1 MSQCDT
7 VLDVVDR
14 LTIEHPYRAL
24 IDGQSRWVRRDPL
37 IRQLREAIA
46 SSLTGGNGTK
56 AQTSSVPFDTDAAAQ
71 YDQLEG
77 QILASLSDLLPDR
90 VPELLPEQ
98 NLRAWY
104 AAARPWLES
113 DAEAERLWYLIWSGW
128 EERIAAKLEPPI
140 VLELIDTHTGQPY
153 DCPDC
158 GGPTAAGSKIPPGWF
173 QVVLNSGPD
182 GKGGRWHD
190 KEQRVKL
197 TATYRSDG
205 RGGLDRAA
213 VECGCCGW
221 RVTGV
226 DVRGFAW
233 DLEQTPTEGTN
244 T

>member
-1 MSQCDT
+1 MSQRDT

-77 QILASLSDLLPDR
+77 QILASLTDLLPDR

-104 AAARPWLES
+104 AAARQWLES

-128 EERIAAKLEPPI
+128 EERITAKLEPPI
-140 VLELIDTHTGQPY
+140 VLELIDLATRRPFA
-153 DCPDC
+153 CPDC
-158 GGPTAAGSKIPPGWF
+158 GMDYYVEI
-173 QVVLNSGPD
+173 LNSGPD
-182 GKGGRWHD
+182 GKGGRWYD
-190 KEQRVKL
+190 REQRVAL
-197 TATYRSDG
+197 TATYRPDG

-213 VECGCCGW
+213 VECGCCRW
-221 RVTGV
+221 RVTGIE
-226 DVRGFAW
+226 VRGFAW
-233 DLEQTPTEGTN
+233 NLEQTTTEGTSA
-244 T
+244 